1 MRRDRL
7 ESSQKTVWYYPE
19 APTITDP
26 KVEKRYKYFELLQCH
41 MLIED
46 VYTQVFP
53 IGGRSKNE
61 AFKVQLSPFSE
72 PITQLVA
79 SALNSRDRGWRNELS
94 ASLADFF
101 QDCSQSLIT
110 FGEVVYEIV
119 YFSNPDDHKIVEFE
133 LQRVRPFTVKRQQG
147 QLVQIVPRE
156 VVQKRGCSAFI
167 VLPSERIL
175 VFRLASKLQQS
186 LERTLDSLAVLS
198 QKLMPDFALKDFPHS
213 AQNYHYDSSNQVH
226 SQKLALAEAGKAIGW
241 NARGLFQ
248 EDVLEFYSLKRHL
261 LFERFK
267 IELRNSILTTLNH
280 GLKLAG
286 KEMGFSAEII
296 IEGLPTIDHVE
307 KAESELESG
316 TRPFAEI
323 YKPFL
328 IY

>member
-1 MRRDRL
+1 M
-7 ESSQKTVWYYPE
+7 
-19 APTITDP
+19 
-26 KVEKRYKYFELLQCH
+26 
-41 MLIED
+41 
-46 VYTQVFP
+46 
-53 IGGRSKNE
+53 
-61 AFKVQLSPFSE
+61 
-72 PITQLVA
+72 
-79 SALNSRDRGWRNELS
+79 
-94 ASLADFF
+94 
-101 QDCSQSLIT
+101 
-110 FGEVVYEIV
+110 
-119 YFSNPDDHKIVEFE
+119 
-133 LQRVRPFTVKRQQG
+133 
-147 QLVQIVPRE
+147 
-156 VVQKRGCSAFI
+156 
-167 VLPSERIL
+167 
-175 VFRLASKLQQS
+175 
-186 LERTLDSLAVLS
+186 LS

-316 TRPFAEI
+316 TQPFAEI